1 MSAGMNRSAST
12 TEKFTS
18 YRFLGGKTP
27 EELEKVFAEIIREL
41 RNVGGSRRYN
51 FRIGITEK

>member
-1 MSAGMNRSAST
+1 MNRVAST

-41 RNVGGSRRYN
+41 QNVGGSRRYN